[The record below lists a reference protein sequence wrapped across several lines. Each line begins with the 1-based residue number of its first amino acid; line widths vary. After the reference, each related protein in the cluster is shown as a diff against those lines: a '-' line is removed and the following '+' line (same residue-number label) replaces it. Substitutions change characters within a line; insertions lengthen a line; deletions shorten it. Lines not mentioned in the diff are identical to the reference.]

1 MDDGGERDAPKPMRP
16 PAVIILDVRVP
27 VMVQVP
33 RIMIARPLWAFRLGA
48 GRDSAASGA
57 AQTNRCC

>member
-16 PAVIILDVRVP
+16 PAVIFLDVRVP
-27 VMVQVP
+27 VMVPVP
-33 RIMIARPLWAFRLGA
+33 RIMIARPLWAFPLG
-48 GRDSAASGA
+48 DSAASGA